1 MYAVVFRVTI
11 HDIQRASQILPAM
24 KVLPGF
30 VSAEVMSLQDGTG
43 LAIAGFDSPGAVQGM
58 IDHWNASPPPG
69 DILTVED
76 VNFGEILQ
84 RI

>member
-1 MYAVVFRVTI
+1 
-11 HDIQRASQILPAM
+11 
-24 KVLPGF
+24 
-30 VSAEVMSLQDGTG
+30 VMSLQDGTG